1 MGSEDQEREQR
12 RLLRVRRELERI
24 QVRSHKLLFWKS
36 FENLEEFIE
45 NPKNYICMSLASPSC
60 LKNISQVANFVEF
73 RICRHF

>member
-45 NPKNYICMSLASPSC
+45 NPKKLYMYVPSFTK
-60 LKNISQVANFVEF
+60 LS
-73 RICRHF
+73 

>member
-45 NPKNYICMSLASPSC
+45 NPKKIYTYVSC
-60 LKNISQVANFVEF
+60 LKYISQVANFVEF